1 MLMSHDAPR
10 QRRSAV
16 SGATVAKTNAVF
28 QTCSMHSLQR
38 SNIMLRI
45 ALNSLANATVVIS
58 SFASDKKAKPH
69 HNNSDSLLILQW
81 DLRQATIGAL
91 NNSSFT
97 TTVRCAAPTQKSKR
111 GIPIP
116 QKKVC
121 GVGFTNYWQS
131 WLARAR
137 ASTPYGSF
145 GCQNYYPERS
155 LTRHSSGAST
165 IKRRSMRLDDQLNER
180 GHPVNSRNA
189 NAFLE
194 PTATRL

>member
-69 HNNSDSLLILQW
+69 HNNNDSLLILQW

-97 TTVRCAAPTQKSKR
+97 TTVRCVVPAQKSKCNN
-111 GIPIP
+111 PVP
-116 QKKVC
+116 QKKVLATNC
-121 GVGFTNYWQS
+121 TNYWQR
-131 WLARAR
+131 WLVHMR
-137 ASTPYGSF
+137 ASTPYCSF
-145 GCQNYYPERS
+145 GGQS
-155 LTRHSSGAST
+155 
-165 IKRRSMRLDDQLNER
+165 
-180 GHPVNSRNA
+180 
-189 NAFLE
+189 
-194 PTATRL
+194 